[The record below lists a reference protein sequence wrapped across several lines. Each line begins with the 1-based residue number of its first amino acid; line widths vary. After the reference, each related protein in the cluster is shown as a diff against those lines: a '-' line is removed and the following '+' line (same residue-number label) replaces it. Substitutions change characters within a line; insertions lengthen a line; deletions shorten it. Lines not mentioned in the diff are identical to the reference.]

1 MTWVALLHNP
11 EGVSS
16 VYGGDVPD
24 LQGVQVHEVALLRDG
39 PTLKIRLD
47 LPEYPER
54 PPRKWALQGFNTVQV
69 EFSFVALREVLV
81 EGFSVEVRADI
92 SVREEGGRVKLEV
105 SAEGVRVG
113 AVADTFYLSKIS
125 AYADDSSPTL

>member
-1 MTWVALLHNP
+1 MAWASLLHNS
-11 EGVSS
+11 EGISA

-24 LQGVQVHEVALLRDG
+24 LRDVQVHEVALLRDG

-47 LPEYPER
+47 LPGYPEA

-69 EFSFVALREVLV
+69 EFSFGALREVLV

-92 SVREEGGRVKLEV
+92 SVEEEDGRVKLGV
-105 SAEGVRVG
+105 SAEGVRIE
-113 AVADTFYLSKIS
+113 AVAETFYLSKIS
-125 AYADDSSPTL
+125 AYTDGPSSAL